1 MKLFDYVII
10 EGRRFVLP
18 LEKDVT
24 EIGAVVGWGDTMEE
38 AIAMVQEVGES
49 IEGFGIKCAI
59 GPVEKALEQMQDM
72 NDMGLSVFTLDKK
85 PKSKE

>member
-1 MKLFDYVII
+1 MEIKPGKYIAKVV
-10 EGRRFVLP
+10 EGKIDKSK
-18 LEKDVT
+18 EKGT
-24 EIGAVVGWGDTMEE
+24 PY
-38 AIAMVQEVGES
+38 
-49 IEGFGIKCAI
+49 FGIKFAI